1 LHLRPHQ
8 RQTCYRI
15 ENNAFA
21 GPGAG
26 GSRAPTELKERSD
39 TASSG
44 REESMEITSSNG
56 LRLVATL
63 LVAAGLSA
71 PVHAV
76 NFGDMMNPGRWFGG
90 NRDADDRSYGR
101 DVPPPG
107 YYGAPAYGY
116 GAPYGYPQG
125 GAAPYGQ
132 PAAPAAAPA
141 YGAPA
146 ASAPAAPAADD
157 SEARIRALEQRIKEL
172 EAAQQPPGYAPASS
186 APDVPQT
193 PPGYAPLP
201 SAAGSPPPSPGYPPP
216 SPGYPPPPSAAGA
229 AQPPAM
235 PGEPAG
241 HNFRPMGQN

>member
-1 LHLRPHQ
+1 
-8 RQTCYRI
+8 
-15 ENNAFA
+15 
-21 GPGAG
+21 
-26 GSRAPTELKERSD
+26 
-39 TASSG
+39 
-44 REESMEITSSNG
+44 MEITSSNG

-90 NRDADDRSYGR
+90 NRDADDRHYGR

-125 GAAPYGQ
+125 GAAPYAYGQ

-146 ASAPAAPAADD
+146 APAPAAPAADD
-157 SEARIRALEQRIKEL
+157 SEARIRALEQRIREL
-172 EAAQQPPGYAPASS
+172 EAARQPPAHAPASP
-186 APDVPQT
+186 APGVPQT
-193 PPGYAPLP
+193 SPGYAPLP
-201 SAAGSPPPSPGYPPP
+201 SAAGSPPPSPGYAPLPP
-216 SPGYPPPPSAAGA
+216 ATGA
-229 AQPPAM
+229 AQPAAT
-235 PGEPAG
+235 PGETAG